1 MAESTAHGAG
11 GGRRQS
17 SGTGPAAAARSWHHS
32 SQTGA
37 GFTQCCR
44 QSPSHP
50 WHPPEPHHM
59 QAHNRRFVPRSLW
72 EVQVAIPALSIRLQ
86 SSSRHRSLG
95 KRCSH
100 FSRLLLLAKPS
111 FKTFSSWVPWETRAC
126 ARCCTS
132 RSGTPRKEMLW
143 DSTALSKCSI
153 FTTPALQTGKSSR
166 TLPSIS
172 RPSLSPHLKKMVSY
186 QNIYFQLLPI

>member
-100 FSRLLLLAKPS
+100 FSKLLLLAKPS
-111 FKTFSSWVPWETRAC
+111 FKTFSSWVPWEIRAC
-126 ARCCTS
+126 ARRCTS
-132 RSGTPRKEMLW
+132 RSGTPR
-143 DSTALSKCSI
+143 DAVGRHSTIQSQHFYNSC
-153 FTTPALQTGKSSR
+153 PADR
-166 TLPSIS
+166 
-172 RPSLSPHLKKMVSY
+172 
-186 QNIYFQLLPI
+186 